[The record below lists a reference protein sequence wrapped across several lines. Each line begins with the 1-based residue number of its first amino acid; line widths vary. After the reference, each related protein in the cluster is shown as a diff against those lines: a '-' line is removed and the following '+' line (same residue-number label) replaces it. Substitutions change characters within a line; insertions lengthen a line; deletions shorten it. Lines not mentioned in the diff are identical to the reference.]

1 MAAPSHQQEDNMTYD
16 AVIQG
21 IINYIN
27 KEILSTMADWQ
38 AMLARVAISRILTA
52 KDGLR
57 AAITGNA
64 FLQSMGIVSVDG
76 MVDVDGLAR
85 DLKEQISLA
94 GKLEINIP
102 VFGKYVFSPDDV
114 DTLYKYIKE
123 VRS

>member
-1 MAAPSHQQEDNMTYD
+1 MTYD

-38 AMLARVAISRILTA
+38 AMLARVAMSRILTA

-64 FLQSMGIVSVDG
+64 FLQSLGVISVDG

-85 DLKEQISLA
+85 DLKQQIA
-94 GKLEINIP
+94 AKGKLEVSLPI
-102 VFGKYVFSPDDV
+102 FGRFTFYEADV
-114 DTLYKYIKE
+114 DHLVGYIKRGE
-123 VRS
+123 

>member
-76 MVDVDGLAR
+76 LVDADGLAR

>member
-1 MAAPSHQQEDNMTYD
+1 MTYD
-16 AVIQG
+16 TVIQG

-38 AMLARVAISRILTA
+38 AMLARVAISRLLSA
-52 KDGLR
+52 KEGLR

-64 FLQSMGIVSVDG
+64 FLQSLGVVSADG

-94 GKLEINIP
+94 GKLEIEIP
-102 VFGKYVFSPDDV
+102 VFGKYVFSPEDV